1 MKEITLSGILEFS
14 HSLEDGTIKLLPKAS
29 YSVRYTPEKPVIGFA
44 YEVQSG
50 VHSFASD
57 VVRPYYSVPNSLAFT
72 PSGCDVF
79 SESST
84 GGEYLVLQ
92 LNEAVDY
99 RQFNDFVDMQ
109 AISSAQ
115 TIRRYFLSQLYDIIE
130 MEVEVVQLQT
140 CLQGVIDGKSKMP
153 KSARSISLRRLK
165 AVHEKIE
172 DEIDHSLCLKDL
184 SDVVGLSKSFF
195 VRAFKAAVGKQPHH
209 YLMER
214 RVAKARD
221 LLKDKKSKLADV
233 AMTSG
238 FCSQAHM
245 TTAFKK
251 QIGVTPKQ
259 YKILVS

>member
-1 MKEITLSGILEFS
+1 MNGASLFYQILEDS
-14 HSLEDGTIKLLPKAS
+14 TVKLLPKAC

-92 LNEAVDY
+92 LNKAVDY

-115 TIRRYFLSQLYDIIE
+115 TIRRYFLSQLYDLIE
-130 MEVEVVQLQT
+130 MEVEVVHLQQS
-140 CLQGVIDGKSKMP
+140 LRSVIDGQSVMP
-153 KSARSISLRRLK
+153 KAARSISLQRLK
-165 AVHEKIE
+165 VVHEKIE
-172 DEIDHSLCLKDL
+172 DEIDRSLSLKDL

-195 VRAFKAAVGKQPHH
+195 VRAFKAAIGKQPHH

-221 LLKDKKSKLADV
+221 LLKHKNSRLLDV
-233 AMTSG
+233 AMDSG

-251 QIGVTPKQ
+251 QLGVTPKQ
-259 YKILVS
+259 YKILIS